1 MIYTQDFK
9 TTLEDI
15 DKNAYITNKAI
26 LRFFENT
33 ATYHSDS
40 IGGGIKAVEET
51 GLTWIVLDWRVK
63 VINRP
68 KYGEKLK
75 VRTWSRGIQKFFA
88 FRDYELVN
96 DNDEILALGT
106 SKWVLMDINK
116 NRMVLLNDELMA
128 RYESEDRPAFD
139 ENQLSKIES
148 PSEFSNEI
156 NYTVMRKDIDFNK
169 HMHNLYH
176 FDLAYEVLPGELYEN
191 STFDNF
197 RITYKIEIKLGETVT
212 CKYSLLEDKNIV
224 VISDLEGNT
233 KSIIKLW

>member
-1 MIYTQDFK
+1 MIFEQEFK

-40 IGGGIKAVEET
+40 VGGGIKAVEET
-51 GLTWIVLDWRVK
+51 GLTWIVLDWRIK
-63 VINRP
+63 IIKRP

-96 DNDEILALGT
+96 DNDEILAIGT

-116 NRMVLLNDELMA
+116 NRMVLLSDEIMKM
-128 RYESEDRPAFD
+128 YDSEDRSVFEGEELP
-139 ENQLSKIES
+139 KIEI
-148 PSEFSNEI
+148 PEEFSNEI

-176 FDLAYEVLPGELYEN
+176 FDLAYEILPDELYDN
-191 STFDNF
+191 STFNNF
-197 RITYKIEIKLGETVT
+197 RITYKKEIKLGETVT
-212 CKYSLLEDKNIV
+212 CKYSSLENKNIV
-224 VISDLEGNT
+224 VINDLEGNT